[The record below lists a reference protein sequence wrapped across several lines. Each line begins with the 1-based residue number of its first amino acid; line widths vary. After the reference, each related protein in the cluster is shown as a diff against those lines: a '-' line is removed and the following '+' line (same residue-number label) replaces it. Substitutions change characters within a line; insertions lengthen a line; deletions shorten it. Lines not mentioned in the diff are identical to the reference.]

1 LQITR
6 SRALETSRSV
16 VSGATAPAGS
26 LPLTVT
32 GVAAIPPGRR
42 SRLSRDLHDGVGQ
55 SLTALLVEIR
65 VAIERGYATRDD
77 LGILEHEAEKALG
90 SVRALAYRVRQN
102 AHLADP
108 LAQAQRYAER
118 LLAASGATLLWID
131 ERVIGRLSPQVA
143 KEAAWAIRESVTN
156 AIHHGLAGIV
166 EVRLLESEGRL
177 RVTIRD
183 NGMGFEPDALH
194 ATPEGRGLGLLG
206 NAERMAEIGGI
217 FTIRSRPGE
226 GTVVILE
233 APRFLRR
240 SGAEATVQTSMS
252 LLLDSDHRHLAAAVG
267 G

>member
-1 LQITR
+1 MTR
-6 SRALETSRSV
+6 LRALEKSRSV
-16 VSGATAPAGS
+16 VPGTTGPVGS

-32 GVAAIPPGRR
+32 AVAAIPRGRR

-55 SLTALLVEIR
+55 SLTALLLEMR

-77 LGILEHEAEKALG
+77 LLVLEHEAEKALG
-90 SVRALAYRVRQN
+90 SVRALAYRVRQRS
-102 AHLADP
+102 HLADP
-108 LAQAQRYAER
+108 LVQAQRYAER

-143 KEAAWAIRESVTN
+143 KEAAWSIRESVTN
-156 AIHHGLAGIV
+156 AINHGLAGIV

-183 NGMGFEPDALH
+183 DGTGFEPDALH

-240 SGAEATVQTSMS
+240 GGAEATAQTSMS
-252 LLLDSDHRHLAAAVG
+252 LLLDSDHRQLAAAVG